1 MASHGRAVA
10 RDVRSDTQNMR
21 ATGGTD
27 FRTSRKWQILA
38 ERSRTMCEVTHRIVI
53 CVYIYMYAQS
63 CAHLH
68 NPVHL
73 RNPAQCR
80 CAKVRRQAFP
90 VNPDRFDGGAP
101 QCRARCIRAACNS
114 YVYVYTM
121 QLNTIL
127 ARISLYE
134 PVYTYISLYKLI

>member
-1 MASHGRAVA
+1 
-10 RDVRSDTQNMR
+10 
-21 ATGGTD
+21 
-27 FRTSRKWQILA
+27 
-38 ERSRTMCEVTHRIVI
+38 
-53 CVYIYMYAQS
+53 MYAQS

-80 CAKVRRQAFP
+80 CMKVRRQAFP

-114 YVYVYTM
+114 YVYVYTI

-127 ARISLYE
+127 ACISLYK
-134 PVYTYISLYKLI
+134 PVYTYISLYKLIEACIISSIISIIVCIRTENQNHASLLVYMRCLFSLSSP